1 MGVSRSWMEG
11 VEERRRDLVLLH
23 EWEDSPDHRHRIN
36 RRLKR
41 MLAALTEEERTE
53 EEKRQEANLRK
64 TDRHAHY
71 FVEKDKSV
79 GWHAIVESAQL
90 QAS

>member
-1 MGVSRSWMEG
+1 MTIVGLR
-11 VEERRRDLVLLH
+11 VEEAERKRKQQL
-23 EWEDSPDHRHRIN
+23 EDRKK
-36 RRLKR
+36 RL
-41 MLAALTEEERTE
+41 E